1 MHTVRSSLPSLSL
14 SHSLT
19 RFDVVA
25 AVIIAIII
33 IILTIYTNIVL
44 CGRSVY
50 VYFGN
55 VAFMRLAIYFVA
67 CFFSSFYVHKW
78 ASGVRLMLFCR
89 TIYYYYTT
97 TTTIKIGEKK
107 SKTHWFIINVL
118 YLRRAPSVLFSR
130 VIQTRIYVLDGE
142 LTHSGLCFFLFCAHG
157 CMISLSVLHQ
167 YFVGLVST
175 KLHSNFLA
183 SDIFFCCFP
192 TRKKKTHIEA

>member
-1 MHTVRSSLPSLSL
+1 MGERCAVNAFLPHNLL
-14 SHSLT
+14 LLHNNNNNKN
-19 RFDVVA
+19 R
-25 AVIIAIII
+25 
-33 IILTIYTNIVL
+33 
-44 CGRSVY
+44 R
-50 VYFGN
+50 
-55 VAFMRLAIYFVA
+55 
-67 CFFSSFYVHKW
+67 
-78 ASGVRLMLFCR
+78 
-89 TIYYYYTT
+89 
-97 TTTIKIGEKK
+97 EK

-183 SDIFFCCFP
+183 SDNFFLLFSDAKE
-192 TRKKKTHIEA
+192 KKLTLKHKYSPFWIASVIYSSHELLSF